1 MAWILGSEPGNPDE
15 KQMEGVR
22 TQSDTTVT
30 TTTASCIRQV
40 QQYQHQREF
49 LEAETNTARPGN
61 KAITDNED
69 NNTEKVEEEA
79 FKMER
84 KR

>member
-1 MAWILGSEPGNPDE
+1 MAWILRSEPGNPDE
-15 KQMEGVR
+15 KQMEGVKLLQLLLLQLPVYDR
-22 TQSDTTVT
+22 YS
-30 TTTASCIRQV
+30 SISIRENSWRQK
-40 QQYQHQREF
+40 QTRRGREI
-49 LEAETNTARPGN
+49 

-79 FKMER
+79 FKVER